1 MPRNEIYKSK
11 DAERRYD
18 RFGQFRILARVEGAV
33 ICRRKGCSV
42 VVMSE
47 REWQELVDYPV
58 SSQGE
63 RDANCVICAVRVPLH
78 EDALGFHHVVDGRR
92 VPCRHARC

>member
-1 MPRNEIYKSK
+1 MRNEIYKPK

-33 ICRRKGCSV
+33 VCRRKGGMV

-47 REWQELVDYPV
+47 REWQTLAEHPISRY
-58 SSQGE
+58 GE
-63 RDANCVICAVRVPLH
+63 RDAGLTQQFQNK
-78 EDALGFHHVVDGRR
+78 
-92 VPCRHARC
+92 